1 MLAKGVPHQ
10 DVHQENDVD
19 LRYILGVLIDAKRML
34 IGIVLAGFLLGS
46 LLIWSMPAV
55 YKADALIQLDKST
68 SSSLLNGIFDFAN
81 GNASLATTEITLIKS
96 RSILGNTV
104 SALGLDNVVRE
115 EKWPLIGGLFPQPT
129 SRLKVPILTLPEQM
143 QGQPFTLTLMGSN
156 RFHLQ
161 GEGVSAVG
169 EVGKELTLP
178 DLHILVHT
186 VDAPVGST
194 FIIKKISQF
203 AAMEAIDKNLT
214 VVETSKD
221 SGVLRLSLT
230 GTDRVLIRQILD
242 KLSIGYLK
250 QNIERKSESASKS
263 LDFLQRQLPEIES
276 RLEKSEASLSHY
288 RRQNESIDLPLEA
301 RAILEAEV
309 AVTTQLNSL
318 TFEEAELSKRFTNA
332 HPAYRALD
340 EKRKTLLANKAALE
354 LKINAMP
361 KTQQNILRLTRD
373 VQTAQEMHSL
383 LIGKQ
388 REMEIKKVSTVGNV
402 HIIDPAQTLP
412 HPVGPKR
419 TMLLVLAL
427 LCSSF
432 LALGVVLLRNAL
444 KRGISSSHELE
455 LLGLKVYS
463 SLPHSEHQSVT
474 RLFRAKKNLP
484 RKHSLLAIE
493 KPDDL
498 AVEAIRSLR
507 TGLYFLLKEAN
518 NKILMVVGPTSGVGK
533 SFVISNLAVV
543 LAQSNLRVL
552 LVDCDMRKGCLHLP
566 FKLKEH
572 RGLAELLS
580 GQKKIAEC
588 LYKTCL
594 AQLDLVPR
602 GIAPSNPSELLLT
615 PRFAE
620 FCDWATKNYDV
631 VLFDTPPIL
640 AVSDAAII
648 SKYAGT
654 SLMVARFEM
663 TSAKEIE
670 LAMQRFEQQEHTI
683 TGVVLNSV
691 EPRVA
696 QYYQYGHFENYQ
708 YKSDAN

>member
-10 DVHQENDVD
+10 DVHQENDID
-19 LRYILGVLIDAKRML
+19 LRYLLGVLIDAKKML
-34 IGIVLAGFLLGS
+34 IGITLTGFLLGF
-46 LLIWSMPAV
+46 LCVWSMPTV

-68 SSSLLNGIFDFAN
+68 GSSLLNGIFDFAN
-81 GNASLATTEITLIKS
+81 GHASLATTEITLIKS

-104 SALGLDNVVRE
+104 SVLALDNVVRE
-115 EKWPLIGGLFPQPT
+115 KKWPLIGGLFPQPT
-129 SRLKVPILTLPEQM
+129 TRLKVPLFTPPEKM
-143 QGQPFTLTLMGSN
+143 QGKPFTLTLMDSG

-161 GEGVSAVG
+161 GEGVSAEG

-178 DLHILVHT
+178 ELRILVQA
-186 VDAPVGST
+186 VDAPVGSI
-194 FIIKKISQF
+194 FILNKISQF
-203 AAMEAIDKNLT
+203 AAMEAINKNLT
-214 VVETSKD
+214 VAETSKD
-221 SGVLRLSLT
+221 SGVLRLSLS
-230 GTDRVLIRQILD
+230 GTDKVLIRQIVD
-242 KLSIGYLK
+242 ELSVAYLK
-250 QNIERKSESASKS
+250 QNIGRKSESASKS
-263 LDFLQRQLPEIES
+263 LAFLQQQLPKIES
-276 RLEKSEASLSHY
+276 QLEKSEASLRHY
-288 RRQNESIDLPLEA
+288 RQLNESIDLPMEA
-301 RAILEAEV
+301 RGILEAEV
-309 AVTTQLNSL
+309 AITTQLNGL
-318 TFEEAELSKRFTNA
+318 TFEEAELSKRYTKA
-332 HPAYRALD
+332 HPVYRALA
-340 EKRKTLLANKAALE
+340 EKRKTLSASRAALE
-354 LKINAMP
+354 SKINGMP
-361 KTQQNILRLTRD
+361 KTQQDILRLTRD

-383 LIGKQ
+383 LTSKQ

-402 HIIDPAQTLP
+402 HIIDSAQTLP
-412 HPVGPKR
+412 NPVGPNKP
-419 TMLLVLAL
+419 MLLVLAL
-427 LCSSF
+427 MCSAF

-463 SLPHSEHQSVT
+463 SLPHSKHQSVT
-474 RLFRAKKNLP
+474 RLFKAKKNLP

-493 KPDDL
+493 NPDDL
-498 AVEAIRSLR
+498 VVEAIRSLR

-594 AQLDLVPR
+594 PQLDLVPR

-615 PRFAE
+615 PRFGE

-631 VLFDTPPIL
+631 ILFDTPPIL

-663 TSAKEIE
+663 TSAKEVE
-670 LAMQRFEQQEHTI
+670 LAMQRFEQQGHTI

-696 QYYQYGHFENYQ
+696 QFYQYGHFENYQ
-708 YKSDAN
+708 YKSDTH

>member
-55 YKADALIQLDKST
+55 YKADALIQLDTST

-115 EKWPLIGGLFPQPT
+115 KKWPLIGGLFPQPT
-129 SRLKVPILTLPEQM
+129 SRLKVPIFTLPEQM

-186 VDAPVGST
+186 LDAPVGST

-203 AAMEAIDKNLT
+203 AAMGAIDKNLT

-288 RRQNESIDLPLEA
+288 RRQNVSIDLPLEA

-383 LIGKQ
+383 LIGKL

-432 LALGVVLLRNAL
+432 LALGAVLLRNTL

-654 SLMVARFEM
+654 SLMVARFEV

-696 QYYQYGHFENYQ
+696 QYNQYGHFENYQ